1 MRSAV
6 GPVPEIDTTVAS
18 QSSDTKV
25 LASGGSFQD
34 VCGELIEVV
43 QDRPVQNPKLI
54 SNLLW
59 GAFRYPTY
67 TDFRISDTRLYGVC
81 PCLIVGSEHIARSHA
96 TSSNKPLTLF
106 SAMVVFRILFLVCVD
121 FNRYPRNENCR

>member
-34 VCGELIEVV
+34 AGGELIGVV
-43 QDRPVQNPKLI
+43 QDRPVHSPPFI
-54 SNLLW
+54 FNLL
-59 GAFRYPTY
+59 
-67 TDFRISDTRLYGVC
+67 
-81 PCLIVGSEHIARSHA
+81 
-96 TSSNKPLTLF
+96 
-106 SAMVVFRILFLVCVD
+106 
-121 FNRYPRNENCR
+121 

>member
-34 VCGELIEVV
+34 ACGKLIGVV
-43 QDRPVQNPKLI
+43 RDRPIQSPPFL

-59 GAFRYPTY
+59 GAFRYTIDI
-67 TDFRISDTRLYGVC
+67 DFRSNPSLYLSTLRRVSM
-81 PCLIVGSEHIARSHA
+81 PDCLQ
-96 TSSNKPLTLF
+96 
-106 SAMVVFRILFLVCVD
+106 
-121 FNRYPRNENCR
+121 